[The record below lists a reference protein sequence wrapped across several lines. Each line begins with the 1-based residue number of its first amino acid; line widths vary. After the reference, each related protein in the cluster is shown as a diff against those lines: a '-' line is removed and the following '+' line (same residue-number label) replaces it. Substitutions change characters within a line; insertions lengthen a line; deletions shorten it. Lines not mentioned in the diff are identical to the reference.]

1 MRMAERFDVIIAGAG
16 PGGSMAANILGRA
29 GCKTL
34 VFERQRLPRYKPCG
48 GAVPSGVFASLPPIC
63 SRAIERQVTRARFQ
77 LRADA
82 QVEHPLPGHPVAMV
96 MRDRFDSLLLSEA
109 PVVIH
114 DGEGVVAVEE
124 ERTHIT
130 VRTTAGHSYSADYCI
145 GADGAFS
152 LVARCVGLRRG
163 HLMGSALEAEVTVPD
178 PLLER
183 YAETALFLFG
193 TVRRG
198 YAWVFP
204 KRDHLSFGIGTVEDH
219 SRGLRPLLFEAAQ
232 QCGLPV
238 QRIRPR
244 GHALPV
250 YSRYESLQR
259 GRVLLVGDAA
269 GLMDPLSGEGIRHA
283 LHSARLASQAI
294 LAGTVSGYSQ
304 RVTEEI
310 GRDLRAGWWLARLFY
325 TSAHLSFRLGACDA
339 TVVSAMARMVSG
351 EWSYRDLWRRLP
363 AYLLGRLTRRR

>member
-1 MRMAERFDVIIAGAG
+1 MRMVERFDVIIVGAG
-16 PGGSMAANILGRA
+16 PGGGMAANILGHA
-29 GCKTL
+29 GCKIL
-34 VFERQRLPRYKPCG
+34 VLERQRLPRYKPCG

-63 SRAIERQVTRARFQ
+63 SQAIERHVTRVRFQ
-77 LRADA
+77 LRREA
-82 QVEHPLPGHPVAMV
+82 QVEHSLSGRPVAMV
-96 MRDRFDSLLLSEA
+96 MRDRFDSLLLSKA

-114 DGEGVVAVEE
+114 DGEGVAAVEE
-124 ERTHIT
+124 ERARVT

-152 LVARCVGLRRG
+152 LVARCAGLRRRQPLG
-163 HLMGSALEAEVTVPD
+163 AALEAEVAVPD

-193 TVRRG
+193 TVHRG

-204 KRDHLSFGIGTVEDH
+204 KRDHLSFGVGTVGGCG
-219 SRGLRPLLFEAAQ
+219 RGLRPLLFEAAQ

-238 QRIRPR
+238 ERIRPR

-250 YSRYESLQR
+250 YARLEPLQR
-259 GRVLLVGDAA
+259 GHVLLVGDAA

-283 LHSARLASQAI
+283 MHSARLASQAI

-310 GRDLRAGWWLARLFY
+310 GCDLRAGWWLARLFY
-325 TSAHLSFRLGACDA
+325 TSARLSFRLGACDA
-339 TVVSAMARMVSG
+339 AVVSAMARMISG
-351 EWSYRDLWRRLP
+351 EWSYRELWRRLP
-363 AYLLGRLTRRR
+363 AYLLRKLGRRR